1 MAFLGIDIGG
11 TKLAAAVFTEEGEIL
26 SREVTLL
33 GNRGGK
39 DAGALV
45 AETVRKL
52 LSRKQNDGSR
62 IKSVGISVPGIYRI
76 KEGTVWA
83 PNIPGWDNY
92 PLLQE
97 VMTAC
102 GHITDTADEVK
113 AALAA
118 DTGTPEN
125 AEGVNAPIPVTID
138 SDRACYILG
147 EMWKGN
153 ARGCSNA
160 IFLSVGTGIGAGILA
175 DGRILRGAN
184 DIAGAIGWLALSKP
198 FRDEYVSCGCFEHH
212 ASGEGIAKV
221 AGECLKTE
229 TKYKGVLRNKP
240 AGEITS
246 HDVFDA
252 YLKGDPLALK
262 VIRQSIEFW
271 GMATANLISLFNP
284 EKIILGGGVF
294 GPAVSLI
301 PAIIEEATRW
311 AQPISSHLV
320 SIEGSALGGEAG
332 VYGAGWLAKENT
344 EPEHKNEFTRNK

>member
-1 MAFLGIDIGG
+1 MALLGIDIGG

-26 SREVTLL
+26 SRDLTLL
-33 GNRGGK
+33 GDRGGK

-52 LSRKQNDGSR
+52 LSQKQNNGSR
-62 IKSVGISVPGIYRI
+62 IRSIGISVPGIYRI

-83 PNIPGWDNY
+83 PNIAGWDNY
-92 PLLQE
+92 PLLE
-97 VMTAC
+97 
-102 GHITDTADEVK
+102 EVK
-113 AALAA
+113 AACASVSQAGAGEEGTKDPVPATDYEAGAA
-118 DTGTPEN
+118 TS
-125 AEGVNAPIPVTID
+125 AIPVTID

-160 IFLSVGTGIGAGILA
+160 IFLSVGTGIGAGILT

-184 DIAGAIGWLALSKP
+184 DIAGAIGWMALNRP
-198 FRDEYVSCGCFEHH
+198 FRDEYVSCGCFEYH

-221 AGECLKTE
+221 AAEYLKTE
-229 TKYKGVLRNKP
+229 TQYEGELRNKP
-240 AGEITS
+240 REEITS

-252 YLKGDPLALK
+252 YTKGDPLADK

-301 PAIIEEATRW
+301 NEIIEEAARW
-311 AQPISSHLV
+311 AQPISRRLV
-320 SIEGSALGGEAG
+320 SIEGSALGGDAG
-332 VYGAGWLAKENT
+332 VYGAGWLARENQ
-344 EPEHKNEFTRNK
+344 RR

>member
-1 MAFLGIDIGG
+1 MALLGIDIGG
-11 TKLAAAVFTEEGEIL
+11 TKLAAAVFTEGGEIISREVILLGDLRGKDPGSLVTKTAGKPVTGAVEKPAADNVGKLIADTVREFL
-26 SREVTLL
+26 SRE
-33 GNRGGK
+33 
-39 DAGALV
+39 
-45 AETVRKL
+45 
-52 LSRKQNDGSR
+52 QPDGSR
-62 IKSVGISVPGIYRI
+62 IRSIGISVPGIYRI

-97 VMTAC
+97 VQAVC
-102 GHITDTADEVK
+102 AG
-113 AALAA
+113 L
-118 DTGTPEN
+118 
-125 AEGVNAPIPVTID
+125 PVTID

-212 ASGEGIAKV
+212 ASGEGIAKIAREYLA
-221 AGECLKTE
+221 AGPEYAGT
-229 TKYKGVLRNKP
+229 LRNKP

-252 YLKGDPLALK
+252 YSKGDPVAARVLQQC
-262 VIRQSIEFW
+262 VEYW
-271 GMATANLISLFNP
+271 GMAVANLISLFNP
-284 EKIILGGGVF
+284 EKIIMGGGVF
-294 GPAVSLI
+294 GPAASLI
-301 PAIIEEATRW
+301 PEITKEAARW
-311 AQPISSHLV
+311 AQPISSRLV
-320 SIEGSALGGEAG
+320 SIEGSALGGDAG
-332 VYGAGWLAKENT
+332 VYGAGWMAREKLGREA
-344 EPEHKNEFTRNK
+344 